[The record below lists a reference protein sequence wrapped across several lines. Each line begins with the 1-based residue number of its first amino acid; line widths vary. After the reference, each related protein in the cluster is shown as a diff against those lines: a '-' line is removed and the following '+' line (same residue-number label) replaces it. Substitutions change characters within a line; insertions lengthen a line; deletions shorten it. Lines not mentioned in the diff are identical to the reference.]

1 MQLRSWRLITAAI
14 PSHSGRYS
22 HDTAAIS
29 DVHQFLRGPRI
40 PGGGLLFQLPTALSR
55 CPGRSTRD
63 MSRSV
68 ALVGDAHSV
77 GACGVGTRTSGPG
90 SVSLR
95 RPRRPRRLAKFRQNV
110 ARFRLYRLQFLQENM
125 RFAAFFKIY
134 HILKLKFLKFGK
146 ILRILRHLQNLC

>member
-90 SVSLR
+90 SVSLWQYEAR
-95 RPRRPRRLAKFRQNV
+95 SKEGLFASNPLAYLFLHPISQRGRL
-110 ARFRLYRLQFLQENM
+110 
-125 RFAAFFKIY
+125 
-134 HILKLKFLKFGK
+134 
-146 ILRILRHLQNLC
+146 